1 MEFDAFVTILK
12 NDVGIMKENITMQDR
27 LVEDLCMN
35 SLSYMIL
42 ISSIERKLEI
52 NFPIEQIKKWIRL
65 ENFILLSRRS
75 INDGGCYE
83 DCTSWEH
90 A

>member
-1 MEFDAFVTILK
+1 MEFNAFVTILK

-52 NFPIEQIKKWIRL
+52 NFPIEQIKKMDTVG
-65 ENFILLSRRS
+65 EFYSFIQAF
-75 INDGGCYE
+75 YK
-83 DCTSWEH
+83 
-90 A
+90 

>member
-52 NFPIEQIKKWIRL
+52 NFPIEQIKKMDTVG
-65 ENFILLSRRS
+65 ESYSFIQAF
-75 INDGGCYE
+75 YK
-83 DCTSWEH
+83 
-90 A
+90 

>member
-52 NFPIEQIKKWIRL
+52 NFPIEQIKKMDTVG
-65 ENFILLSRRS
+65 EFYSFIQA
-75 INDGGCYE
+75 IYK
-83 DCTSWEH
+83 
-90 A
+90 

>member
-27 LVEDLCMN
+27 LVEDLWMN

-52 NFPIEQIKKWIRL
+52 NFPIEQIKKMDTVG
-65 ENFILLSRRS
+65 EFYSFIQAF
-75 INDGGCYE
+75 YK
-83 DCTSWEH
+83 
-90 A
+90 

>member
-42 ISSIERKLEI
+42 ISQLK
-52 NFPIEQIKKWIRL
+52 
-65 ENFILLSRRS
+65 EN
-75 INDGGCYE
+75 
-83 DCTSWEH
+83 
-90 A
+90 

>member
-52 NFPIEQIKKWIRL
+52 NFPIEQIKKM

>member
-12 NDVGIMKENITMQDR
+12 NDVGIMKENITMQDS
-27 LVEDLCMN
+27 LVEDICMN

-52 NFPIEQIKKWIRL
+52 NFPIEQIKKMDTVG
-65 ENFILLSRRS
+65 EFYSFIQAF
-75 INDGGCYE
+75 YK
-83 DCTSWEH
+83 
-90 A
+90 

>member
-52 NFPIEQIKKWIRL
+52 NFPIEQIKKMDTVG
-65 ENFILLSRRS
+65 EF
-75 INDGGCYE
+75 
-83 DCTSWEH
+83 
-90 A
+90 

>member
-52 NFPIEQIKKWIRL
+52 NFPIEQMDTVG
-65 ENFILLSRRS
+65 EFYSFIQAF
-75 INDGGCYE
+75 YK
-83 DCTSWEH
+83 
-90 A
+90 

>member
-52 NFPIEQIKKWIRL
+52 NFPIEQIKKMDTVG
-65 ENFILLSRRS
+65 EFYSFIQAF
-75 INDGGCYE
+75 YK
-83 DCTSWEH
+83 
-90 A
+90 

>member
-1 MEFDAFVTILK
+1 MEFDAFITILK

-52 NFPIEQIKKWIRL
+52 NFPIEQIKKMDTVG
-65 ENFILLSRRS
+65 EFYSFIQAF
-75 INDGGCYE
+75 YK
-83 DCTSWEH
+83 
-90 A
+90 

>member
-12 NDVGIMKENITMQDR
+12 NDVGIMNENITMQDR

-52 NFPIEQIKKWIRL
+52 NFPIEQIKKMDTVG
-65 ENFILLSRRS
+65 EFYSFIQAF
-75 INDGGCYE
+75 YK
-83 DCTSWEH
+83 
-90 A
+90 

>member
-52 NFPIEQIKKWIRL
+52 NFPIEQIKKMDTVG
-65 ENFILLSRRS
+65 EFPSFIPQF
-75 INDGGCYE
+75 YK
-83 DCTSWEH
+83 
-90 A
+90 

>member
-27 LVEDLCMN
+27 LVEDICMN

-52 NFPIEQIKKWIRL
+52 NFPIEQIKKMDTVG
-65 ENFILLSRRS
+65 EFYSFIQAF
-75 INDGGCYE
+75 YK
-83 DCTSWEH
+83 
-90 A
+90 

>member
-42 ISSIERKLEI
+42 ISTIERKLEI
-52 NFPIEQIKKWIRL
+52 NFPIEQIKKMDTVG
-65 ENFILLSRRS
+65 EFYSFIQAF
-75 INDGGCYE
+75 YK
-83 DCTSWEH
+83 
-90 A
+90 

>member
-12 NDVGIMKENITMQDR
+12 NDVGIMKENIPMQDR

-52 NFPIEQIKKWIRL
+52 NFPIEQIKKMDTVG
-65 ENFILLSRRS
+65 EFYSFIQAF
-75 INDGGCYE
+75 YK
-83 DCTSWEH
+83 
-90 A
+90 

>member
-52 NFPIEQIKKWIRL
+52 NFPIEQIKKMDTVGVFYS
-65 ENFILLSRRS
+65 FIQ
-75 INDGGCYE
+75 
-83 DCTSWEH
+83 
-90 A
+90 AFKK

>member
-42 ISSIERKLEI
+42 ISSIVRKLEI
-52 NFPIEQIKKWIRL
+52 NFPIEQIKKMDTVG
-65 ENFILLSRRS
+65 EFYSFIQAF
-75 INDGGCYE
+75 YK
-83 DCTSWEH
+83 
-90 A
+90 

>member
-52 NFPIEQIKKWIRL
+52 NFPIEQIKKMDT
-65 ENFILLSRRS
+65 
-75 INDGGCYE
+75 DGGCYE

>member
-12 NDVGIMKENITMQDR
+12 NDVGIMIENITMQDR

-52 NFPIEQIKKWIRL
+52 NFPIEQIKKMDTVG
-65 ENFILLSRRS
+65 EFYSFIQAF
-75 INDGGCYE
+75 YK
-83 DCTSWEH
+83 
-90 A
+90 

>member
-12 NDVGIMKENITMQDR
+12 NDVGIMKENISMQDR

-52 NFPIEQIKKWIRL
+52 NFPIEQIKKMDTVG
-65 ENFILLSRRS
+65 EFYSFIQAF
-75 INDGGCYE
+75 YK
-83 DCTSWEH
+83 
-90 A
+90 

>member
-35 SLSYMIL
+35 SLSCMIL

-52 NFPIEQIKKWIRL
+52 NFPIEQIKKMDTVG
-65 ENFILLSRRS
+65 EFYSFIQAF
-75 INDGGCYE
+75 YK
-83 DCTSWEH
+83 
-90 A
+90 

>member
-12 NDVGIMKENITMQDR
+12 NDVGIMKENITMQER

-52 NFPIEQIKKWIRL
+52 NFPIEQIKKMDTVG
-65 ENFILLSRRS
+65 EFYSFIQAF
-75 INDGGCYE
+75 YK
-83 DCTSWEH
+83 
-90 A
+90 

>member
-12 NDVGIMKENITMQDR
+12 NDVGIMKENITKQDR

-52 NFPIEQIKKWIRL
+52 NFPIEQIKKMDTVG
-65 ENFILLSRRS
+65 EFYSFIQAF
-75 INDGGCYE
+75 YK
-83 DCTSWEH
+83 
-90 A
+90 

>member
-52 NFPIEQIKKWIRL
+52 NFPIEQIKKMDTVGAV
-65 ENFILLSRRS
+65 S
-75 INDGGCYE
+75 
-83 DCTSWEH
+83 
-90 A
+90 

>member
-52 NFPIEQIKKWIRL
+52 NFPIEQIKKMDTVG
-65 ENFILLSRRS
+65 EFYSFIQA
-75 INDGGCYE
+75 YYK
-83 DCTSWEH
+83 
-90 A
+90 

>member
-52 NFPIEQIKKWIRL
+52 NFPIEQIKKNGYGWR
-65 ENFILLSRRS
+65 ILFFYPGVL
-75 INDGGCYE
+75 
-83 DCTSWEH
+83 
-90 A
+90 

>member
-1 MEFDAFVTILK
+1 MEFDAFVTIL

-52 NFPIEQIKKWIRL
+52 NFPIEQIKKMDTVG
-65 ENFILLSRRS
+65 EFYSFIQAF
-75 INDGGCYE
+75 YK
-83 DCTSWEH
+83 
-90 A
+90 

>member
-52 NFPIEQIKKWIRL
+52 NFPIEQIKKMDTVG
-65 ENFILLSRRS
+65 EFYSFIQVF
-75 INDGGCYE
+75 YK
-83 DCTSWEH
+83 
-90 A
+90 

>member
-12 NDVGIMKENITMQDR
+12 NDVGIMKENITLQDR

-52 NFPIEQIKKWIRL
+52 NFPIEQIKKMDTVG
-65 ENFILLSRRS
+65 EFYSFIQAF
-75 INDGGCYE
+75 YK
-83 DCTSWEH
+83 
-90 A
+90 